1 MSGGRHPAGSPT
13 SPLPEAFPE
22 AVPGAVPAAVPWS
35 VPWSVHNPVAVHF
48 GCGAL
53 DARLGE
59 LVGERQAL
67 LLIYP
72 EAIGGPLHQ
81 RLTTLLG
88 DRCAGV
94 MAAPA
99 ANPDLAALESLH
111 TALWS
116 SDHGAGCLV
125 AVGGGSTIDTA
136 KGLALGTPCTL
147 GTPAGGFSALR
158 AHLREGTAFE
168 PSVRLPLIAVP
179 TTAGTGSE
187 VTPWATLWDRSSAK
201 GVKRSLHRA
210 DTWPE
215 AALVDPMLTLSCP
228 PTLTLASG
236 LDALSHALEAIWN
249 RGANPC
255 SDALAVQAAR
265 GVLTTLPALL
275 DAPQSLP
282 LREAMSRAA
291 LLAGLAFA
299 QTRTALAHA
308 LSYDVTLLRG
318 TPHGLACSF
327 SLPEVWRR
335 AQGRSSERDAVL
347 AQVLTGIVSH
357 DLSTGPI
364 DGPQW
369 LEGWLAAL
377 GVSTRFADYGLDDPD
392 SAIRAVLDSPR
403 GRNFIGAD
411 L

>member
-1 MSGGRHPAGSPT
+1 M
-13 SPLPEAFPE
+13 
-22 AVPGAVPAAVPWS
+22 WNYY
-35 VPWSVHNPVAVHF
+35 NPVAVHA
-48 GCGAL
+48 GPGSLAEL
-53 DARLGE
+53 PRLLGPRRAI
-59 LVGERQAL
+59 LVAF
-67 LLIYP
+67 P
-72 EAIGGPLHQ
+72 EAGPLGLLD
-81 RLTTLLG
+81 RLRGLLG
-88 DRCAGV
+88 DRI
-94 MAAPA
+94 AAVETDIHP
-99 ANPDLAALESLH
+99 NPDVAWLAPMYER
-111 TALWS
+111 LWR
-116 SDHGAGCLV
+116 DHPGAECV
-125 AVGGGSTIDTA
+125 IAVGGGSAIDCA
-136 KGLALGTPCTL
+136 KAMLTRTPGGSFDDLLSVLESGTVP
-147 GTPAGGFSALR
+147 PAAG
-158 AHLREGTAFE
+158 AHRKL
-168 PSVRLPLIAVP
+168 LAVP

-215 AALVDPMLTLSCP
+215 AALIDPLLTQSCP
-228 PTLTLASG
+228 PSLTLASG

-249 RGANPC
+249 RGANPY

-275 DAPQSLP
+275 AAPQSLP

-308 LSYDVTLLRG
+308 LSYDVTLMRG

-335 AQGRSSERDAVL
+335 AQGCSVERDAVL
-347 AQVLTGIVSH
+347 AQVSSGIVSS
-357 DLSTGPI
+357 DSGTKSI
-364 DGPQW
+364 DAPQW
-369 LEGWLAAL
+369 LEGWLGAL

-392 SAIRAVLDSPR
+392 AAIRAVLDSPR

>member
-1 MSGGRHPAGSPT
+1 MSGDRDTASGPAG
-13 SPLPEAFPE
+13 AGQW
-22 AVPGAVPAAVPWS
+22 AR
-35 VPWSVHNPVAVHF
+35 PWSVHHPVAVHF

-53 DARLGE
+53 DARLAE
-59 LVGERQAL
+59 LVGDRRAL

-81 RLTTLLG
+81 RLTALLG

-99 ANPDLAALESLH
+99 ANPDLESLESLH
-111 TALWS
+111 SALWS
-116 SDHGAGCLV
+116 SEHGAQCLV

-136 KGLALGTPCTL
+136 KGLALGTS

-158 AHLREGTAFE
+158 AHLRDGVAFE
-168 PSVRLPLIAVP
+168 PSERLALIAVP

-215 AALVDPMLTLSCP
+215 AALIDPVLTLSCP
-228 PTLTLASG
+228 PALTLASG
-236 LDALSHALEAIWN
+236 LDALSHSLEAIWN
-249 RGANPC
+249 RGANPY

-308 LSYDVTLLRG
+308 LSYDITLMRG

-335 AQGRSSERDAVL
+335 ARGLSAERDAVL
-347 AQVLTGIVSH
+347 AQVLAGIAPPKLPTGAV
-357 DLSTGPI
+357 DEGAGDEAAP
-364 DGPQW
+364 DAPQW
-369 LEGWLAAL
+369 LERWLAAL

-392 SAIRAVLDSPR
+392 AAIRAVLDSPR

>member
-1 MSGGRHPAGSPT
+1 
-13 SPLPEAFPE
+13 
-22 AVPGAVPAAVPWS
+22 
-35 VPWSVHNPVAVHF
+35 VHF
-48 GCGAL
+48 GCGVL
-53 DARLGE
+53 DARLAE
-59 LVGERQAL
+59 LVGDRRAL
-67 LLIYP
+67 LLLYP
-72 EAIGGPLHQ
+72 EAIGGPLHE

-88 DRCAGV
+88 NRCAGV

-99 ANPDLAALESLH
+99 ANPDLESLESLH

-116 SDHGAGCLV
+116 SDHGAHCLV

-136 KGLALGTPCTL
+136 KGLALGTP
-147 GTPAGGFSALR
+147 ASGFAALR

-168 PSVRLPLIAVP
+168 PSARLDLIAVP

-215 AALVDPMLTLSCP
+215 AALIDPLLTQSCP
-228 PTLTLASG
+228 PSLTLASG

-249 RGANPC
+249 RGANPY

-275 DAPQSLP
+275 AAPQSLP

-308 LSYDVTLLRG
+308 LSYDVTLMRG

-335 AQGRSSERDAVL
+335 AEGRSVERDAVL
-347 AQVLTGIVSH
+347 AQVSSGIVSS
-357 DLSTGPI
+357 DSGTKSI
-364 DGPQW
+364 DAPQW
-369 LEGWLAAL
+369 LEGWLGAL

-392 SAIRAVLDSPR
+392 AAIRAVLDSPR

>member
-1 MSGGRHPAGSPT
+1 MSGGRHPAGSPAT
-13 SPLPEAFPE
+13 AVSEAFPE
-22 AVPGAVPAAVPWS
+22 AVAGAVPDALPDAL
-35 VPWSVHNPVAVHF
+35 PWSVHNPVSVHF

-59 LVGERQAL
+59 LVGARRAL
-67 LLIYP
+67 LLLYP
-72 EAIGGPLHQ
+72 EAIGGPLHE
-81 RLTTLLG
+81 RLTILLG

-99 ANPDLAALESLH
+99 ANPDLESLESLH

-116 SDHGAGCLV
+116 SDHGASCLV

-136 KGLALGTPCTL
+136 KGLALGTP
-147 GTPAGGFSALR
+147 AGGFAALR
-158 AHLREGTAFE
+158 THLREGTAFE
-168 PSVRLPLIAVP
+168 PSARLALIAVP

-215 AALVDPMLTLSCP
+215 AALIDPLLTQSCP
-228 PTLTLASG
+228 PSLTLASG

-249 RGANPC
+249 RGANPY

-265 GVLTTLPALL
+265 GVLMTLPALL
-275 DAPQSLP
+275 AAPQSLP

-335 AQGRSSERDAVL
+335 AQGRSPERDSVL
-347 AQVLTGIVSH
+347 AQVSSGIVSN
-357 DLSTGPI
+357 DPGTKSI
-364 DGPQW
+364 DAPQW
-369 LEGWLAAL
+369 LEGWLGAL

-392 SAIRAVLDSPR
+392 AAIRAVLDSPR